1 MKKIKQIK
9 TPCRKIT
16 EYERNNSILIDPK
29 KNKSLLGALLYIAV
43 KSRPDI
49 MFSVS
54 KTSRIH
60 ENPTEAD
67 YKNLM
72 NMLQYLKGTKNKFI
86 YYNKNN
92 KFIGYSDSDFAND
105 EKTRKSTSG
114 YIFLLGKSPISWK
127 SQLQKNVTLS

>member
-72 NMLQYLKGTKNKFI
+72 SI
-86 YYNKNN
+86 YN
-92 KFIGYSDSDFAND
+92 I
-105 EKTRKSTSG
+105 
-114 YIFLLGKSPISWK
+114 
-127 SQLQKNVTLS
+127 

>member
-1 MKKIKQIK
+1 
-9 TPCRKIT
+9 
-16 EYERNNSILIDPK
+16 
-29 KNKSLLGALLYIAV
+29 
-43 KSRPDI
+43 

-54 KTSRIH
+54 EASRIC

-72 NMLQYLKGTKNKFI
+72 NILQYLKGTKNKSI
-86 YYNKNN
+86 HYNKDN

-105 EKTRKSTSG
+105 EKTRRYING

-127 SQLQKNVTLS
+127 SQLQEKRNSIYY